1 MLWFVGLGVSPPGS
15 IPAEAARIIGSAD
28 VIYLDTFTSPGVS
41 LPNVEGVRPA
51 PRWLVED
58 GREILDAAA
67 QKMVVL
73 ASYGDPM
80 VATTHAEL
88 RVRAESRGIQTGVVH
103 ASSVATVVLGVCG
116 LHHYKAG
123 RTATIMN
130 DVRATLTPYQTTYRN
145 AVRGNHTL
153 LLLEYDAERE
163 FFLDP
168 GAALRMMREAEAG
181 QRRGV
186 FVGDT
191 YVVVVS
197 RAGMPNQTIRAG
209 RMDEMECMQFGEPPH
224 SIVMPGPLHFTE
236 RDALMALAE
245 CISEPPPE
253 NCSIQGIP
261 SQMIQKY
268 APMVLGAA
276 DGIPN
281 PDKHH
286 TILENA
292 RLYVQDARRALE
304 EGHDEVAVLS
314 VGYADGLVD
323 ALRIQLGL
331 GEWATP
337 DSSTPG
343 GSRPGGSRPDPRHFR

>member
-1 MLWFVGLGVSPPGS
+1 MLWFVGLGVCPPDS
-15 IPAEAARIIGSAD
+15 IPAAATRIIRSAD
-28 VIYLDTFTSPGVS
+28 VTYLDTFTSPGVS
-41 LPNVEGVRPA
+41 LPNMEGVRPA

-58 GREILDAAA
+58 GREILDGAA
-67 QKMVVL
+67 QKTVAL

-88 RVRAESRGIQTGVVH
+88 RVRAESRGIPTGVVH
-103 ASSVATVVLGVCG
+103 ASSVATAILGECG

-130 DVRATLTPYQTTYRN
+130 DMQATLTPYQTTYRN

-153 LLLEYDAERE
+153 LLLEYDAERG

-186 FVGDT
+186 FGGDT
-191 YVVVVS
+191 YVVVAS
-197 RAGMPNQTIRAG
+197 RAGMPGQAIRAG
-209 RMDEMECMQFGEPPH
+209 RMDEMERIRFGEPPH
-224 SIVMPGPLHFTE
+224 SIVIPGPLHFTE
-236 RDALMALAE
+236 RDALIALAE

-253 NCSIQGIP
+253 GRSIQGIP
-261 SQMIQKY
+261 SQMVQKY

-276 DGIPN
+276 DGIPDQ
-281 PDKHH
+281 DKYH

-331 GEWATP
+331 GEW
-337 DSSTPG
+337 STPG
-343 GSRPGGSRPDPRHFR
+343 GNGSGGSRHGC